1 MALFCMEGLKLMP
14 DLLVQEE
21 LVPGRLERRNIILE
35 VVENFDG
42 TVFLAENTYYIQ
54 IMIMQ

>member
-1 MALFCMEGLKLMP
+1 MEGLKLML

>member
-1 MALFCMEGLKLMP
+1 MAPFCMEGLKLML